1 MASAI
6 SNAPVDAC
14 YEVTCNE
21 CNKKTWAV
29 SFFLPPLSVPVLF
42 QDCRP
47 KPPIPDSFSLDKINI
62 NILIL
67 IHLFIFFC
75 RVAAPTRRRSF
86 RILLQ
91 KTCALARVISSVRF
105 FMLVFPWL
113 CFASFSK
120 IIDSLFLG
128 FSLSKIVGEDAGW
141 SCIISQRLKIGL
153 LDISNAR

>member
-42 QDCRP
+42 WDCRP

-67 IHLFIFFC
+67 IHLFTYF
-75 RVAAPTRRRSF
+75 
-86 RILLQ
+86 LLQ
-91 KTCALARVISSVRF
+91 GCGAHKEKVLQNIAPENLCTCPR
-105 FMLVFPWL
+105 
-113 CFASFSK
+113 
-120 IIDSLFLG
+120 
-128 FSLSKIVGEDAGW
+128 
-141 SCIISQRLKIGL
+141 
-153 LDISNAR
+153 N